1 MNMRLLNHV
10 YGFGARR
17 KLLRAGVFGRVASR
31 SFFWTLVGT
40 TKCLSLCVMKWTFI
54 QCEQFVELTP
64 FIDQG
69 HSKLV
74 ILHARS
80 KAFVLLNC
88 EDASQYS
95 PILILSLQQM
105 ETCILC

>member
-1 MNMRLLNHV
+1 MCLLNHV

-31 SFFWTLVGT
+31 CFFWTFVGT

-64 FIDQG
+64 FIGKEDSQ
-69 HSKLV
+69 V
-74 ILHARS
+74 
-80 KAFVLLNC
+80 FVLLRARTTTC
-88 EDASQYS
+88 V
-95 PILILSLQQM
+95 LLSCGEANWDL
-105 ETCILC
+105 LCHAMGSSSCC